1 MKNEFKFKK
10 ENSLKNRQL
19 KLQNI
24 KNNFP
29 DKIPLIIQ
37 KYKNSELPE
46 YQKDKFLVPDFFT
59 INDLINYF
67 KKRFDIGAEYE
78 LILYL
83 NEDNYVE
90 SKNLSITEIYDQYKD
105 QEDGFLYLYY
115 TNSLIEKDN

>member
-1 MKNEFKFKK
+1 MNFKFKK
-10 ENSLKNRQL
+10 ENSLKIRQL

-37 KYKNSELPE
+37 KYKNSKLPE

-59 INDLINYF
+59 INDLINFF
-67 KKRFDIGAEYE
+67 KKRFNIGAEFE

-115 TNSLIEKDN
+115 TNSLIEKDNE

>member
-1 MKNEFKFKK
+1 MNFKFKK
-10 ENSLKNRQL
+10 ENSLKIRQL

-37 KYKNSELPE
+37 KYKNSKLPE
-46 YQKDKFLVPDFFT
+46 YQRDKFLVPNYFT
-59 INDLINYF
+59 INDLINFF
-67 KKRFDIGAEYE
+67 KKRFNIGAEFE

-83 NEDNYVE
+83 NEDNCIE

>member
-1 MKNEFKFKK
+1 MNFKFKK
-10 ENSLKNRQL
+10 ENSLKNRQF

-37 KYKNSELPE
+37 KYKNSKLPE

-59 INDLINYF
+59 INDLINFF
-67 KKRFDIGAEYE
+67 KKRFNIGAEFE

-115 TNSLIEKDN
+115 TNSLIEKDNE

>member
-1 MKNEFKFKK
+1 MNFKFKK
-10 ENSLKNRQL
+10 ENSLKIRQL

-37 KYKNSELPE
+37 KYKNSKLPE
-46 YQKDKFLVPDFFT
+46 YQRDKFLVPNYFT
-59 INDLINYF
+59 INDLINFF
-67 KKRFDIGAEYE
+67 KKRFNIGAEFE

-83 NEDNYVE
+83 NEDNCIE

-115 TNSLIEKDN
+115 TNSLIEKDNE